1 MELGVKEEQVY
12 ESIQKL
18 DSIHKPHYSPMSS
31 DFHFS
36 LELHKAEDAQATFQS
51 LNILSRNNR
60 HTDGKNG
67 LKTCGTKEISELI

>member
-31 DFHFS
+31 DFHESFRQKYLS
-36 LELHKAEDAQATFQS
+36 NLGGGIKKQDSQNQQ
-51 LNILSRNNR
+51 LNLGRF
-60 HTDGKNG
+60 D
-67 LKTCGTKEISELI
+67 